1 MNTENPLFEIPYLSH
16 IFCFQK
22 RKLFFYFLYHQ
33 INSKSHDVVGIKWGD
48 IKKIPTNEY
57 LPRKEVPNGIFI
69 LAQKQKA
76 LQLKCE
82 NKGKKWI

>member
-1 MNTENPLFEIPYLSH
+1 M
-16 IFCFQK
+16 
-22 RKLFFYFLYHQ
+22 
-33 INSKSHDVVGIKWGD
+33 VGIKWGD
-48 IKKIPTNEY
+48 IKKIPMNEY